1 MKVVL
6 NGRDAD
12 VAADATVASV
22 LAALDVPAEAR
33 GVAVAVDAEVVPRG
47 AWGERRLREG
57 ARVEVLHAVQ
67 GG

>member
-1 MKVVL
+1 MRVVL
-6 NGRDAD
+6 NGLETD
-12 VAADATVASV
+12 VSPDATVSTV
-22 LAALDVPAEAR
+22 LTALDVPEGAR

-47 AWGERRLREG
+47 AWGEHALREG

>member
-6 NGRDAD
+6 NGSETELAD
-12 VAADATVASV
+12 GATVE
-22 LAALDVPAEAR
+22 AALESLDLPAAGR

-47 AWGERRLREG
+47 EWAGTELYEG
-57 ARVEVLHAVQ
+57 ARVEVLRAIQ